1 VSPVEAGAILLAGVG
16 AGTINTVVGSGTLI
30 TFPTLLAFGV
40 PPVTANM
47 SNSLGL
53 VPGSITGAYG
63 YRRELAGQRSRILRL
78 LAFSTTGGILGAV
91 LLLVLPPG
99 AFKAVV
105 PVLILAG
112 VLLVIVQPRLARYVA
127 ARAEARAAVRAA
139 ARGEAPSAAGGADAV
154 PDAGE
159 RAWWVPLAVFGTGV
173 YGGYFGAAQGVLLMG
188 VLGIG
193 IADTIQRLNGVKN
206 VLVAFVNAIAGLIFI
221 GSAELGLFGAGAQAS
236 VDWLL
241 VLLIGVGA
249 IVGGLLGAAVGRR
262 LPPIVLRSVIVVV
275 GLVAV
280 VTLLVR

>member
-1 VSPVEAGAILLAGVG
+1 MSPLEAAAILLAGVG

-30 TFPTLLAFGV
+30 TFPTLLALGV

-53 VPGSITGAYG
+53 VPGGVAGAIG
-63 YRRELAGQRSRILRL
+63 YRRELAGQRSRVLRL
-78 LAFSTTGGILGAV
+78 LVFSTAGGALGAV

-99 AFKAVV
+99 AFETIV
-105 PVLILAG
+105 PVLILLG
-112 VLLVIVQPRLARYVA
+112 IVLVIVQPRLSRWVA
-127 ARAEARAAVRAA
+127 DRAERRAA
-139 ARGEAPSAAGGADAV
+139 AGDV
-154 PDAGE
+154 PVE
-159 RAWWVPLAVFGTGV
+159 RAWWVPPAVFATGL

-193 IADTIQRLNGVKN
+193 VAESLQRLNGVKN
-206 VLVAFVNAIAGLIFI
+206 VLVAVVNGVAGLIFVVV
-221 GSAELGLFGAGAQAS
+221 AELGLLGTEAE

-241 VLLIGVGA
+241 VLLIGTGA
-249 IVGGLLGAAVGRR
+249 IAGGFLGAAVGRR

-280 VTLLVR
+280 AVLFVN